1 MQSVV
6 RIVSLI
12 VRKIDIDF
20 SIRVSYHLSMQ
31 SIPHNDGS
39 KYFPQFSTISIE
51 ATWWRA
57 DITNEDL
64 SWIRQNLGRDLE
76 GQGSFE
82 VLAKDEELTAGFP
95 EHPLPVAFYEN
106 ERAPRVMIALG
117 ERYDFR
123 RAYLESRQS
132 RDPYLSP
139 HGSFRHLEPGYHFHA
154 FQFMQEFGP
163 LFIES
168 DTRLR
173 GDTWWLNLS
182 DFWDRHARFV
192 AVAKLWEDR
201 FQPEKLRDHWTYIG
215 ANHELLDRAGEAQ
228 LGYIPDLKYKY
239 IRICPPMPWEWEPF
253 KWELP
258 GVDNHLRSLVYEL
271 LYSELILHTQD
282 CIQTWTRRT
291 VPHPEFVWDE
301 EFAPTRA
308 FTSLWSVIWELFGLD
323 VEHAYSWKLCQVCG
337 RLFYPKDRRS
347 VCCNTEHQSLWSK
360 RQWARRHRTS
370 KAPNRSGEAKEVRMT
385 AKKHSPAWIQTAKST
400 AKAKPRTK
408 KKPEA

>member
-1 MQSVV
+1 MALVTP
-6 RIVSLI
+6 RDM
-12 VRKIDIDF
+12 R
-20 SIRVSYHLSMQ
+20 
-31 SIPHNDGS
+31 S
-39 KYFPQFSTISIE
+39 KVFQKFSTMPIE

-76 GQGSFE
+76 GQKRFK
-82 VLAKDEELTAGFP
+82 VLARGVGLPAGFP
-95 EHPLPVAFYEN
+95 EHPLPVAFYEG

-123 RAYLESRQS
+123 RAYLKSRED

-182 DFWDRHARFV
+182 DFWHRHARFV
-192 AVAKLWEDR
+192 AVANLWEDR

-215 ANHELLDRAGEAQ
+215 ANRELLDRAGAAP
-228 LGYIPDLKYKY
+228 LGYIPDPKHKH
-239 IRICPPMPWEWEPF
+239 IRICSPMPWEWAPF

-258 GVDNHLRSLVYEL
+258 GSDSLLRSLVYEL
-271 LYSELILHTQD
+271 IHSELILHTQD
-282 CIQTWTRRT
+282 CVQTWTRRT
-291 VPHPEFVWDE
+291 VPHDEFIWDE

-308 FTSLWSVIWELFGLD
+308 FTSLWAVIWELFGLD
-323 VEHAYSWKLCQVCG
+323 VEHAYSWKLCQECG

-370 KAPNRSGEAKEVRMT
+370 KAPNRGNEAKEARMT
-385 AKKHSPAWIQTAKST
+385 RQEPQLATRQKKQNQQQKQSRGQKRNPRRDKNKRAVPVLATQT
-400 AKAKPRTK
+400 RR
-408 KKPEA
+408 